1 MSKVINNFAGLNGFI
16 WWTGVVENRMD
27 PLKLG
32 RCQVRIF
39 GWHTENLEMVPSE
52 DLPWALPMNSSNVS
66 QTNKTPKEGD
76 YVVGFFFDSESGQFP
91 CILGVIPG
99 IPIDKPVSGI
109 GFFDQRTD
117 KQLEKSPAPYN
128 GSAALY
134 PNILDEPTTS
144 RLYRNEKLEKTIIQR
159 EKDSLVKNIDTSDGS
174 KWSQPTPSYA
184 AVPPYNQ
191 VLETESGH
199 VMEFDD
205 TLKSERIHIAHRT
218 GTYTEI
224 QPDGK
229 KVTKIVAD
237 NYEVVAGDNYVNI
250 QGNCSITVNGN
261 AKLYVK
267 GNVTEKVDGNVT
279 QTIKGNVTQSIGK
292 NFTSKV
298 GGNYRIDVT
307 GNVVINGRTINLN

>member
-16 WWTGVVENRMD
+16 WWTGVVENRID

-39 GWHTENLEMVPSE
+39 GWHTENLELVPSE
-52 DLPWALPMNSSNVS
+52 DLPWALPMSPSNVS

-99 IPIDKPVSGI
+99 IPIDKPVEGT

-117 KQLEKSPAPYN
+117 KELEKAPVPYG
-128 GSAALY
+128 GSATLY
-134 PNILDEPTTS
+134 PNKLDEPTTS
-144 RLYRNEKLEKTIIQR
+144 RLYRNQKIEETIIQR
-159 EKDSLVKNIDTSDGS
+159 QKNSLVKNVRTSIGS

-205 TLKSERIHIAHRT
+205 TLKAERIHIAHRT

-237 NYEVVAGDNYVNI
+237 NYELIAGDNYVNI
-250 QGNCSITVNGN
+250 KGVCNVTINGDAN
-261 AKLYVK
+261 LYVK
-267 GNVTEKVDGNVT
+267 GDVVERVDGNVV
-279 QTIKGNVTQSIGK
+279 QTILGNFNSVVNGDYTL
-292 NFTSKV
+292 NV
-298 GGNYRIDVT
+298 L
-307 GNVVINGRTINLN
+307 GNVVVTSGTENGKTINLN